1 MNINDS
7 IYKNIEKIVEKQN
20 VFVNEP
26 MKKHTSIRV
35 GGNADIF
42 VKANTIDKVK
52 AIYSLAKK
60 ENIKL
65 SVLGN
70 GTNVLVKDNGIRGI
84 VLKIDIDE
92 INIRKEKNKI
102 YIKAGAGVPI
112 IKLSKIAFEN
122 SATGL
127 EFAIGIPGT
136 LGGAI
141 KMNAGAYGSEMKN
154 IVRTTTYLDNN
165 GYIKKITNLEQK
177 FEYRSSIFFKIDGI
191 ILESELEL
199 EVGNKEEIENKMK
212 ENLIKRKEKQPLDK
226 PSCGSTFKRGNDFI
240 TAKLIDECGLKGVCV
255 GDAIVSTKHAGFVM
269 NNGNATA
276 KDFIELTDQIKNV
289 VYEKFNKNI
298 ELEVQIMGE

>member
-1 MNINDS
+1 MDINDS
-7 IYKNIEKIVEKQN
+7 IYKNIKKIVGEEN
-20 VFVNEP
+20 IFINES
-26 MKKHTSIRV
+26 MKKHTSIKV

-42 VKANTIDKVK
+42 VKANTIEKVK

-92 INIRKEKNKI
+92 IDIKKEENKLFIR
-102 YIKAGAGVPI
+102 AGAGVPI
-112 IKLSKIAFEN
+112 IKLSKIAYEN

-154 IVRTTTYLDNN
+154 IVRNTTYLDNN
-165 GYIKKITNLEQK
+165 GNTRKITNLEQK

-199 EVGNKEEIENKMK
+199 ELGDKEEIENRMK
-212 ENLIKRKEKQPLDK
+212 QNLINRKEKQPLDK
-226 PSCGSTFKRGNDFI
+226 PSCGSTFKRGDDFI
-240 TAKLIDECGLKGVCV
+240 TAKLIDQCGLKGLCV
-255 GDAIVSTKHAGFVM
+255 GGAIVSTKHAGFVM

-276 KDFIELTDQIKNV
+276 KDFIELTNQVKSE
-289 VYEKFNKNI
+289 VYDKFNKNI

>member
-7 IYKNIEKIVEKQN
+7 IYKNIEDIVGKEN
-20 VFVNEP
+20 IFIDEP

-42 VKANTIDKVK
+42 VKANTIEKVK

-60 ENIKL
+60 QNIKL

-84 VLKIDIDE
+84 VLKVDVDGIDVKKDG
-92 INIRKEKNKI
+92 NKI

-112 IKLSKIAFEN
+112 IKLSKIAYEN

-165 GYIKKITNLEQK
+165 GNMKKITNLEQK

-199 EVGNKEEIENKMK
+199 ELGNKEEIENKMK
-212 ENLIKRKEKQPLDK
+212 ENLIQRNAKQPLDK

-240 TAKLIDECGLKGVCV
+240 TAKLIDECGLKGLCV

-276 KDFIELTDQIKNV
+276 KDFIELTNQVKSE
-289 VYEKFNKNI
+289 VYDKFNKNI